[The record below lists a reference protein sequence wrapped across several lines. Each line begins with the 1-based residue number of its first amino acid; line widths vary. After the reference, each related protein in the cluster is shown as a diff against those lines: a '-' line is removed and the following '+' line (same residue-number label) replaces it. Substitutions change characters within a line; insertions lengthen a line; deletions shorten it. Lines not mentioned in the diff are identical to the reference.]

1 MNYQQCLE
9 YLDQASRF
17 GVKLGLE
24 NVSLLLQA
32 IGCPQQSFP
41 SVLVAGTNGKGSV
54 CAMIQSALKGH
65 GFRVGLYTSPHLVRV
80 EERIRVNQDLISS
93 EAFCELL
100 NFLRYKIES
109 LLEQGQIKFPPTYF
123 ELLTCLA
130 FLYFAR
136 EKVDLAVLEVGMGG
150 RLDATNVVRPVVS
163 VITTVSLD
171 HQEYLGPTIG
181 RIAAEKAGI
190 IKPGVPVV
198 CGYLPSVAF
207 KVVEKKAAEV
217 GAAIIRVF
225 GRGRWF
231 KVVGAENVY
240 VFSSK
245 EEKFIFRPGLR
256 GEHQARNT
264 AVAISALQVLSA
276 HWRPLEKAKIIEGI
290 ENVTWEGRLEKVGD
304 RPAVYL
310 DGAHNEEGARA
321 LRQFWEKQGQP
332 PLVLVFSILKDKAI
346 RRVARQLFP
355 LAQRVILTSINSPRG
370 ARPEEIFSSVAD
382 LSNHILIEPE
392 AVKALELSK
401 KLAGEKGTVLVTG
414 SLYLVG
420 EIKKYLTMVQADLP
434 F

>member
-9 YLDQASRF
+9 YLDQASKF
-17 GVKLGLE
+17 GIKLGLE
-24 NVSLLLQA
+24 NVSLLLEA
-32 IGCPQQSFP
+32 VGSPQQSFP

-54 CAMIQSALKGH
+54 CAMIHSALRGH

-100 NFLRYKIES
+100 NFLRHKVES
-109 LLEQGQIKFPPTYF
+109 LLEQGRIKFPPTYF

-136 EKVDLAVLEVGMGG
+136 EKVDLAVLEVGLGG
-150 RLDATNVVRPVVS
+150 RLDATNVVSPVVS

-181 RIAAEKAGI
+181 QIAGEKAGI

-198 CGYLPSVAF
+198 CGYLPSAALE
-207 KVVEKKAAEV
+207 VVERKAAEV
-217 GAAIIRVF
+217 GAPLIKVF

-231 KVVGAENVY
+231 KLPGAENVY

-245 EEKFIFRPGLR
+245 GEKFIFRPGLR
-256 GEHQARNT
+256 GQHQARNA
-264 AVAISALQVLSA
+264 AVAITALQVLSER
-276 HWRPLEKAKIIEGI
+276 WRPLDKAKIIEGI
-290 ENVTWEGRLEKVGD
+290 EKVTWEGRLEKIAD

-310 DGAHNEEGARA
+310 DGAHNEGGARA
-321 LRQFWEKQGQP
+321 LRQFWEKQGRP
-332 PLVLVFSILKDKAI
+332 SIVLVFSILKDKAI

-355 LAQRVILTSINSPRG
+355 LAQKVILTSINSPRG
-370 ARPEEIFSSVAD
+370 ARPEEIFRSVAD
-382 LSNHILIEPE
+382 LNNHILVEPE
-392 AVKALELSK
+392 AAKALELAK
-401 KLAGEKGTVLVTG
+401 KLAGEKGTVLITG

-420 EIKKYLTMVQADLP
+420 EIKKYLTMVQAGQLS
-434 F
+434 